1 MSPRTTA
8 QDEERWSAPRGCRK
22 LRIGNRRLLRSR
34 ARRPSARAVGVDFT
48 HEQIA
53 KAARVRDRDGFP
65 QITSSKLHR

>member
-22 LRIGNRRLLRSR
+22 LRMGTDVFCE
-34 ARRPSARAVGVDFT
+34 AVHVGPSARAVGVDFT

-53 KAARVRDRDGFP
+53 KAAPVRDRDGFP